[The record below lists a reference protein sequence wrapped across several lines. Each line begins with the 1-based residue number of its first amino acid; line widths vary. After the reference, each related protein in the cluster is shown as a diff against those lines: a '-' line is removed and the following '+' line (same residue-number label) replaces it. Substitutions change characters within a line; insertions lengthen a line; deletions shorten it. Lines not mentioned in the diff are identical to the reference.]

1 MKLPDSPHLRL
12 FLRRLILGIGLAGLF
27 AWLALRPQPGAD
39 ARLVEREF
47 LALGTLVSVSL
58 YLDENQDRAAAE
70 AALHDLEGYLH
81 DYEQRWRAW
90 GDGELARLNGRLAQ
104 GEAVPI
110 PPAMTRLFARAAV
123 LSAASGGR
131 FDVRLG
137 RLVELWG
144 FHDETRFRSA
154 PPEPQA
160 IREIVDALAAAA
172 PLVPDAERYGP
183 APQVWLDFGA
193 IAKGDATDL
202 AVERLRAA
210 GYASSIVNLGGN
222 LRTAGRRGER
232 PWRIGIRHPRPDAGR
247 QLLATIETGDDEAV
261 ITSGDYERYFE
272 HDGQRYHHLLDPR
285 TGYPATGLLTVT
297 VVASEGAL
305 ADAASTALFVAGADA
320 WRDTARGL
328 GIDKAFVVDRDG
340 RVQITQALAGR
351 VHFADGVDA
360 ETIP

>member
-12 FLRRLILGIGLAGLF
+12 FLRRLLLGIGLAGLF
-27 AWLALRPQPGAD
+27 AWLALRPQPGTD

-47 LALGTLVSVSL
+47 LALGTLVSLSL
-58 YLDENQDRAAAE
+58 YLDENQERAVAE
-70 AALHDLEGYLH
+70 AALRDVEAFLRA
-81 DYEQRWRAW
+81 YERRWRAW
-90 GDGELARLNGRLAQ
+90 GDGELAQLNGRLAQ

-110 PPAMTRLFARAAV
+110 PPAMTRLFARAAA

-144 FHDETRFRSA
+144 FHDATHFRSA

-160 IREIVDALAAAA
+160 IRGIVDALAAAP
-172 PLVPDAERYGP
+172 PLVPGAGRYGP

-210 GYASSIVNLGGN
+210 GFANGIVNLGGN

-232 PWRIGIRHPRPDAGR
+232 RWRIGIRHPRPDTGR

-272 HDGQRYHHLLDPR
+272 HGGRRYHHLLDPH
-285 TGYPATGLLTVT
+285 TGYPASGLQTVT
-297 VVASEGAL
+297 VIASEGAL

-320 WRDTARGL
+320 WRDTARAL
-328 GIDKAFVVDRDG
+328 GIDQAFVVDRDG
-340 RVQITQALAGR
+340 RVQITEALAQR
-351 VHFADGVDA
+351 VHFADGVRA
-360 ETIP
+360 ETVP